1 MINKQKKKED
11 VFEFPKVLTVADLS
25 TRWKMSRQAIHK
37 KIQEDLLFPLPV
49 QIVSNGKIKLFLF
62 VDISFQL
69 DNFHLFYSV
78 YLSCS
83 LYFIYYLLFI
93 IYYLLFI
100 I

>member
-1 MINKQKKKED
+1 MIYKQKKKED

-62 VDISFQL
+62 VDIEKYEKIRPWLL
-69 DNFHLFYSV
+69 DVDYRQERQNW
-78 YLSCS
+78 
-83 LYFIYYLLFI
+83 IYKNVI
-93 IYYLLFI
+93 S
-100 I
+100 

>member
-1 MINKQKKKED
+1 MIYKQKKKED

-62 VDISFQL
+62 VDIEKYEKIRPWLLNVDYRQERQ
-69 DNFHLFYSV
+69 NW
-78 YLSCS
+78 
-83 LYFIYYLLFI
+83 IYKNVI
-93 IYYLLFI
+93 S
-100 I
+100 